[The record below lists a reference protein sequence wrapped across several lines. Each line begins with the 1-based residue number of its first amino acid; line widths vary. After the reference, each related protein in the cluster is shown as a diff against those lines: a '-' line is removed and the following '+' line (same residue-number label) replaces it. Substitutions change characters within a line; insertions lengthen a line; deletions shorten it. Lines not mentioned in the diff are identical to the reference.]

1 MGVEL
6 VENQRAVGV
15 LFILASVL
23 GGVFARSFTV
33 AVMNYAAIQ
42 DLVVA
47 GVAVSTLV
55 GAVGGVATLVVLFRN
70 QRASAFTDSVVSE
83 LARVTWP
90 TREETFGNTGI
101 VIGATVFFATL
112 LSTYD
117 FLWAKLTGL
126 FLYTTG

>member
-1 MGVEL
+1 VS
-6 VENQRAVGV
+6 
-15 LFILASVL
+15 FILAGLL
-23 GGVFARSFTV
+23 GGEFARSLTV
-33 AVMNYAAIQ
+33 ALMNYAAIQ
-42 DLVVA
+42 DLVVV
-47 GVAVSTLV
+47 GVAVSTLI
-55 GAVGGVATLVVLFRN
+55 GVVAGTVTLAVLFRN
-70 QRASAFTDSVVSE
+70 QRATGFTDSVVSE

-117 FLWAKLTGL
+117 LLWAKLTGL